1 MASPT
6 AVCPG
11 TFDPITNGHL
21 SVIRRAA
28 SLFSRVIVAVAA
40 EADRAP
46 LFDLDTRL
54 ALCREACREW
64 SHVEVQSFRGL
75 IVEAA
80 QDWGAQVLVRGLR
93 AVSDFESELQMAAMN
108 RRLAPDIETV
118 FLGTDPEYM
127 FLSSHL
133 VKEVAL
139 LGGDVGGLVPAHVE
153 QALRDVREVR

>member
-1 MASPT
+1 MANPT

-28 SLFSRVIVAVAA
+28 SLFSHVIVAVAT
-40 EADRAP
+40 EADKAP
-46 LFDLDTRL
+46 LFDLDARL
-54 ALCREACREW
+54 ALCSEACREW

-75 IVEAA
+75 IVAA
-80 QDWGAQVLVRGLR
+80 ARDWGAQVLVRGLR
-93 AVSDFESELQMAAMN
+93 AVSDFELELQMAAMN
-108 RRLAPDIETV
+108 RRLAPEIDTV

-133 VKEVAL
+133 VREVAL
-139 LGGDVGGLVPAHVE
+139 LGGNVGGLVPEHVE
-153 QALRDVREVR
+153 QALRRVRDER